1 MRPSAEGL
9 LDFAR
14 NTMRELLRSRQHFE
28 SITVP
33 VACDDASF
41 GLAKQRTP
49 FHVCDQGR
57 NRVLA
62 YLIGQCDKHLA
73 VIFA

>member
-14 NTMRELLRSRQHFE
+14 NAMRELLRSRQHFE

-41 GLAKQRTP
+41 GLGQQRTP
-49 FHVCDQGR
+49 FHVRDAGR
-57 NRVLA
+57 NRVPA
-62 YLIGQCDKHLA
+62 YRIGGS
-73 VIFA
+73 VMSTWP